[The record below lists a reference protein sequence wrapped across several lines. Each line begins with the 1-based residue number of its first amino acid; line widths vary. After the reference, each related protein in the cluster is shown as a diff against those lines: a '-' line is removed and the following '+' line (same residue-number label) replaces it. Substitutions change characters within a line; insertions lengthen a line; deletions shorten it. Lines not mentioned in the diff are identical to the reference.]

1 MVKAANDIFSVHHS
15 TFGDL
20 DATAHYDE
28 SGPFQPAPCCQERF
42 SNISEN
48 NSYGPQNRWSVL
60 YLAEK
65 GEGEKRDRLGK
76 FYAYYQEDELES
88 LLLQA
93 GFTPE
98 HSRRGALRGM
108 AGNIEDWFGVLSWKE
123 R

>member
-1 MVKAANDIFSVHHS
+1 MTSFRLMLQQRFSAIWMPLLVM
-15 TFGDL
+15 TGNL
-20 DATAHYDE
+20 
-28 SGPFQPAPCCQERF
+28 GQFQLTSCFQGRF
-42 SNISEN
+42 SNISESN
-48 NSYGPQNRWSVL
+48 AYSPQNRWSVL

-65 GEGEKRDRLGK
+65 RKGRKKRDRLGR

-98 HSRRGALRGM
+98 HTRRGALRGM